1 MLFFEENAIYTFDT
15 YIISF
20 NLYLFH
26 RFYSISSYIFIIIY
40 YIILL

>member
-20 NLYLFH
+20 YLYPFH
-26 RFYSISSYIFIIIY
+26 RFYSINSYIFILIY
-40 YIILL
+40 YIIYL